1 MPTYDLFVAA
11 LRDLWINTHGRRASR
26 EELAVQMGKGKVG
39 GRWCSCDE
47 DIEGTKLDGR
57 ERVDGLRMVDGGEN

>member
-1 MPTYDLFVAA
+1 
-11 LRDLWINTHGRRASR
+11 
-26 EELAVQMGKGKVG
+26 MGKGKVG